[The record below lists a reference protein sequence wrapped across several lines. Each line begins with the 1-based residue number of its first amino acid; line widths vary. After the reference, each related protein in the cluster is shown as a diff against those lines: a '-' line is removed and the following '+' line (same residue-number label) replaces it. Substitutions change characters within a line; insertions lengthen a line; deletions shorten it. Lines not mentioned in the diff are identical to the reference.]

1 MKECKMGMGVDRHLL
16 GLKTMYFRFGED
28 LGIRSIPKLFE
39 SPGYRTLCHNTI
51 STSTS
56 GHAGLDLCGFGPVVD
71 DGFGVRYLTKP
82 YEINF
87 NLSSRT
93 SNTDDLKEFR
103 TLLEEAYL
111 EMAEV
116 MERVQ

>member
-1 MKECKMGMGVDRHLL
+1 
-16 GLKTMYFRFGED
+16 
-28 LGIRSIPKLFE
+28 
-39 SPGYRTLCHNTI
+39 
-51 STSTS
+51 
-56 GHAGLDLCGFGPVVD
+56 VD